1 MDINTIIKIVKE
13 IPLDKLN
20 DEKAIKKAIKA
31 AGKVNGITFSDA
43 ELNKYVQQFKGFS
56 NGGSL
61 SLISKLLQS
70 GITMDQWIRLRRKWE
85 INNFRTTQYTV

>member
-20 DEKAIKKAIKA
+20 DEKTIKKAIKA
-31 AGKVNGITFSDA
+31 AGKANGKTFSDA

-56 NGGSL
+56 NGGSAL
-61 SLISKLLQS
+61 SLIAKLLQS
-70 GITMDQWIRLRRKWE
+70 GITMGQVDE
-85 INNFRTTQYTV
+85 IKKKMGTK